1 MSQKKLQKGLE
12 WLNKEVKKD
21 EVDLSKERERFIQEI
36 KNIKMQ
42 SNFKPIDLQI
52 FYNLNPL
59 RLLHP
64 I

>member
-36 KNIKMQ
+36 KNIKREEL
-42 SNFKPIDLQI
+42 FPKPKKLS
-52 FYNLNPL
+52 LWTRL
-59 RLLHP
+59 RRVMGF
-64 I
+64 